1 MFTSDFTLLEG
12 ERIWRLTHPHPMA
25 FARGYIGAVLLAI
38 WGLAYVYFVSP
49 ISTLG
54 GGILS
59 GLGAWL
65 QFLAWAAGVML
76 VGVLTAFSSLRRASK
91 IVLTLFVVAII
102 GGAALVYFLPTI
114 SENIRNLAGSVGL
127 SVYTFV
133 LGLFSLLPVEIYRR
147 SYKYYITNYRI
158 VIVKRLFSSRER
170 VIRYTNLEDLQTR
183 RSFIG
188 RIFGFGTIIP
198 ITASN
203 IGTGYDEVM
212 VNESPGLF
220 TGDSLRSG
228 VAGKVP
234 KTTADGKKTIEV
246 AMANPEEVLYEV
258 PDPNGIKAAI
268 DNFIQENLQN
278 RRYF

>member
-25 FARGYIGAVLLAI
+25 FARGYMGAILLAL
-38 WGLAYVYFVSP
+38 WGLGYIYFVTP
-49 ISTLG
+49 FSTVG
-54 GGILS
+54 SGILS
-59 GLGAWL
+59 GLGEWM
-65 QFLAWAAGVML
+65 QFLAWAVGVML
-76 VGVLTAFSSLRRASK
+76 VGVLTAYSSLKSASK
-91 IVLTLFVVAII
+91 IVLSLFILAII

-114 SENIRNLAGSVGL
+114 SENIRNMVGTVGL
-127 SVYTFV
+127 SVYTFI
-133 LGLFSLLPVEIYRR
+133 LGIFSVIPVEIYRR

-158 VIVKRLFSSRER
+158 VIVRRLFSSKER

-183 RSFIG
+183 RSFTG

-212 VNESPGLF
+212 VNESAGLF
-220 TGDSLRSG
+220 TGDSLRSK

-258 PDPNGIKAAI
+258 PDPNGIKTAI
-268 DNFIQENLQN
+268 DNFIQETLQN
-278 RRYF
+278 RRYY